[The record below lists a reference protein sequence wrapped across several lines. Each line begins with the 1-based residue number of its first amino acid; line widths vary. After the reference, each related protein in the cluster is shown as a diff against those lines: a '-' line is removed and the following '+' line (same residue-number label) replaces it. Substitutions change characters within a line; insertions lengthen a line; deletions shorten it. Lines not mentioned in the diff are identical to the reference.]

1 MNTQRSS
8 SLFLKRIRT
17 RYFNLII
24 KLCNRSTLTS
34 IVNQN
39 FDCLTFRLNY
49 HIEKEIHW
57 QFRKQK
63 SKQKQGGHLK
73 ITDLKLTEGIVAIW
87 DHLCWYSIVFPG
99 LLIVQRSWTPDYGT
113 EKWESR
119 REKRGGSRRSRLQS
133 VNSCLQSLRRRSD
146 GCLTF
151 NCYVERRDV
160 CIDRQ
165 MYAIR

>member
-1 MNTQRSS
+1 MNTQRLSN
-8 SLFLKRIRT
+8 LFLKRIRT

-73 ITDLKLTEGIVAIW
+73 ITDLKLTEGIVEI
-87 DHLCWYSIVFPG
+87 
-99 LLIVQRSWTPDYGT
+99 
-113 EKWESR
+113 
-119 REKRGGSRRSRLQS
+119 
-133 VNSCLQSLRRRSD
+133 
-146 GCLTF
+146 
-151 NCYVERRDV
+151 
-160 CIDRQ
+160 
-165 MYAIR
+165 